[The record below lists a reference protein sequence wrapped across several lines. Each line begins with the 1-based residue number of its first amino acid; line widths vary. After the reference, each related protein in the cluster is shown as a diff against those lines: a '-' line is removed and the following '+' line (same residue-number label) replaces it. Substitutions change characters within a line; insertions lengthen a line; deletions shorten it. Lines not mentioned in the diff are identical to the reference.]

1 MSPEY
6 KGTTNENG
14 AEFSYPGGSGC
25 VLIFVGLLGLSI
37 LGFVYYRFNGVWP
50 GWDMLE
56 GLDYTLLDVG
66 SLFTIAGLSLYFA
79 GTDDAHTVIFDN
91 TRDTVR
97 IEKKNRSVAIPY
109 QDMVGF
115 SMRSERS
122 SSSSN
127 SMSIYYY
134 VVYWYKKDGSAW
146 DIKTVSTV
154 EKADALIDELS
165 QAIDLQTAG
174 LENITLEVP
183 VPYNMK
189 KQVAERSSG
198 GKINLISTTCFFP
211 HRGRSRHHL
220 LRDPSHDP
228 DRF

>member
-56 GLDYTLLDVG
+56 GLDYTLLEVG

-97 IEKKNRSVAIPY
+97 IEKKNPSVATPY

-115 SMRSERS
+115 PCDQSVVRPHPTVCQYTI
-122 SSSSN
+122 
-127 SMSIYYY
+127 MSYT
-134 VVYWYKKDGSAW
+134 G
-146 DIKTVSTV
+146 IKRRAVHG
-154 EKADALIDELS
+154 I
-165 QAIDLQTAG
+165 
-174 LENITLEVP
+174 
-183 VPYNMK
+183 
-189 KQVAERSSG
+189 
-198 GKINLISTTCFFP
+198 
-211 HRGRSRHHL
+211 
-220 LRDPSHDP
+220 LRPCP
-228 DRF
+228 Q